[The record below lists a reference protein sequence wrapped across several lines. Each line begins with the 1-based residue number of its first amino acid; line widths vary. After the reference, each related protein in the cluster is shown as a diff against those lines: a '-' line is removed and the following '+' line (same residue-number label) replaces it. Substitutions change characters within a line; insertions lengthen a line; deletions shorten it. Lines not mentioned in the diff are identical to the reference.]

1 MSLPRDRLHA
11 ITLSGIRDGFACSGV
26 YLELE
31 FSLSAIVRRF
41 YHKYLKTQYI
51 SFTIPLDSSYQ
62 PLLQED
68 FTLSG
73 VAAASVG
80 KCAVSSLAQN
90 ITFFPGV
97 WRVRNAWKI
106 TAWIEAN
113 WRRFLATL
121 L

>member
-51 SFTIPLDSSYQ
+51 SFTIPLDSSYK

-68 FTLSG
+68 FTLS
-73 VAAASVG
+73 AILEKPPDTVG
-80 KCAVSSLAQN
+80 ELKVPKFVCP
-90 ITFFPGV
+90 TC
-97 WRVRNAWKI
+97 
-106 TAWIEAN
+106 
-113 WRRFLATL
+113 L